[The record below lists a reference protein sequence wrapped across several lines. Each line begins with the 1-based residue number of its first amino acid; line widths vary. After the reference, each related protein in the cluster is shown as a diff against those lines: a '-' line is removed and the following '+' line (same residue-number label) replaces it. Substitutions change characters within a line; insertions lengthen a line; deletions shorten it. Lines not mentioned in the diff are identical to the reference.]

1 VLSWLLPAAAAVAV
15 VWIAAA
21 GGIGAALG
29 RRPEGDERHPV
40 VTSDGWT
47 LTLHRLR
54 PASAVPADEP
64 PIILGHGLM
73 MNAACWSLSPK
84 GDVARSLAAQGFDVW
99 IAEYRSTDSALP
111 PDGDDTPGRWDYE
124 LEDIARCDLPA
135 IIDAVRA
142 LTGAARVS
150 WVGHSMGG
158 IVIYRYTAQYGSD
171 ALHRVV
177 TMGTPVRFGHLA
189 KVPPLGL
196 IKPVTATLRALRS
209 TSLRGLAQFGLPA
222 MAVHAQPFVY
232 FASNGEFNTRREQLT
247 LARHAVQDNAAR
259 IPSWFF
265 DRMQSGEPQSSASVG
280 VPLLVLG
287 GTRDR
292 LAPPSAVHPAFV
304 DARAPVAGVKVYGEG
319 VDEPTFGHADLISS
333 EAAVRVVVPD
343 LVAWLAGADPELR
356 GGRVKRSEGPSA
368 PLEQ

>member
-1 VLSWLLPAAAAVAV
+1 MLSWLLPALAAVAV
-15 VWIAAA
+15 AWIAAA

-40 VTSDGWT
+40 VTEDGWT
-47 LTLHRLR
+47 LTVHRIP
-54 PASAVPADEP
+54 PAGSVRDAP
-64 PIILGHGLM
+64 PVILGHGLM
-73 MNAACWSLSPK
+73 MNAACWSLSE
-84 GDVARSLAAQGFDVW
+84 GGSVARRLAALGFDVW

-124 LEDIARCDLPA
+124 LDDIARFDLPA
-135 IIDAVRA
+135 IIDGVRA
-142 LTGAARVS
+142 LSGAPRVS

-158 IVIYRYTAQYGSD
+158 IVVYRYAADRGCR

-196 IKPVTATLRALRS
+196 VGVVTATLRALRS
-209 TSLRGLAQFGLPA
+209 TSLRALAQFGLPA
-222 MAVHAQPFVY
+222 IAVHARPFVY
-232 FASNGEFNTRREQLT
+232 FASNGEFNTRREQLA

-259 IPSWFF
+259 IPTWFF
-265 DRMQSGEPQSSASVG
+265 DRMRSGEAQSSGAIS

-287 GTRDR
+287 GTKDR
-292 LAPPSAVHPAFV
+292 LAPPPAVHPAFV
-304 DARAPVAGVKVYGEG
+304 ESCAPVAGVRVYGEG
-319 VDEPTFGHADLISS
+319 RDEPTFGHADLISS

-343 LVAWLAGADPELR
+343 LVDWLSGPEPSLR
-356 GGRVKRSEGPSA
+356 GGRMKRSAA
-368 PLEQ
+368 PPAPMVQR